1 LIEAVKGSVP
11 HFEPSFYMDT
21 EKLIT
26 EARAKIIWGEDA
38 ESVREFLIS
47 NGMSGPE
54 ADEQIKAFTL
64 ERNREIRKLGIK
76 NTLIGAVLIAI
87 SGIAIHFLLAIPKSS
102 GWYLSA
108 GRGVAISVLV
118 GFYSLWKLTNG
129 IIYLVRP
136 QSEHQ
141 SISDLE
147 E

>member
-1 LIEAVKGSVP
+1 
-11 HFEPSFYMDT
+11 MDT

-26 EARAKIIWGEDA
+26 EARAKIIWGEAA

-47 NGMSGPE
+47 NDMSGPE
-54 ADEQIKAFTL
+54 ADEHIKAFTL

-87 SGIAIHFLLAIPKSS
+87 SGVAIHFLLTIPKNS

-129 IIYLVRP
+129 IISLVRP

>member
-1 LIEAVKGSVP
+1 MKGAVP

-26 EARAKIIWGEDA
+26 EARAKIIWGEAA
-38 ESVREFLIS
+38 ESVRDYLTS
-47 NGMSGPE
+47 NGMPGPE
-54 ADEQIKAFTL
+54 ADEQIKAFNR
-64 ERNREIRKLGIK
+64 ERNREIRKMGIK
-76 NTLIGAVLIAI
+76 NTLIGAVLTAI
-87 SGIAIHFLLAIPKSS
+87 SGIVIYLLLAKSEIPHSS
-102 GWYLSA
+102 TSA
-108 GRGVAISVLV
+108 GRGLGILVLGGV
-118 GFYSLWKLTNG
+118 YGLWKLVNG

>member
-1 LIEAVKGSVP
+1 
-11 HFEPSFYMDT
+11 MDT

-38 ESVREFLIS
+38 ESVRDFLTS
-47 NGMSGPE
+47 NGMSGLE
-54 ADEQIKAFTL
+54 ADEQIKAFNH
-64 ERNREIRKLGIK
+64 ERNLEIRKKGIID
-76 NTLIGAVLIAI
+76 TLIGVVLTGV
-87 SGIAIHFLLAIPKSS
+87 SGTLIYYMLTASEIPQSS
-102 GWYLSA
+102 TRA
-108 GRGVAISVLV
+108 GRGLGILMLGA
-118 GFYSLWKLTNG
+118 GYGLWKLVNG